1 MLAAPASLVGSSL
14 AGSDGAPPSAV
25 AAAAPAA
32 AVLATPAS
40 LVGSSL
46 AGSDAVS
53 ATPAPGSAIS
63 YVSHGGTILSSSHVS
78 TDSCGRLAPAAA
90 ARASHAR
97 SLEAMTC
104 AVAELARAPLDASP
118 PVGRDDAQTGAAP
131 AARAGTARVPTDL
144 QPVPTTPF
152 TGGQCPDAAVHF
164 LQAHFRGYGARRLL
178 ASARSAATRI
188 TAATLRISA
197 AARARRLREPDWLLE
212 AARQLE
218 AVADASPAL
227 DSVASPTPG
236 TAASPTLGSARLA
249 SPAFRSPCRFS
260 GLDPGLDLGPPDS
273 AKLRQAPPEKSSPN
287 PVVYGK

>member
-152 TGGQCPDAAVHF
+152 TGGAGNVPT
-164 LQAHFRGYGARRLL
+164 LL
-178 ASARSAATRI
+178 STSCR
-188 TAATLRISA
+188 RISA
-197 AARARRLREPDWLLE
+197 ATVHADCSPLLDRPRPESPQLRYASRQPRVLDDCASQIGSSRQHVSSRPLPTPHRLSTPSPRLRLALLPRPRL
-212 AARQLE
+212 AQL
-218 AVADASPAL
+218 ASPR
-227 DSVASPTPG
+227 PP
-236 TAASPTLGSARLA
+236 SARLVV
-249 SPAFRSPCRFS
+249 FLVWTRGWTWVRQT
-260 GLDPGLDLGPPDS
+260 PPNS
-273 AKLRQAPPEKSSPN
+273 AKLRRKSRLRIR
-287 PVVYGK
+287 